1 MSSLEIICLLSI
13 SIFGVP
19 HGAFDYEFIR
29 RASQGHDRVFVI
41 MIAAYLTLVV
51 FSFIL
56 WFAAPTF
63 SILLFLLISTYHFG
77 AADALNYGVEPKY
90 PKYLAICST
99 ITQGGA
105 ITILLPLLHWPKISQ
120 YFSELQSDHETV
132 LNWLM
137 LGGFFWAISALV
149 VSVKLLKSGQREKL
163 IAIPLIC
170 LSVWAMEP
178 LLFFTLFFCCSHAWS
193 HYRKSQQRLSVEGS
207 FPSASFFVITVLAW
221 ILIAVVGLG
230 LLPASDEVLWLTTNP
245 SLLRGVFATLFALT
259 VPHILVIDLLVF
271 SIWRTES
278 LNVDSSGLAT

>member
-1 MSSLEIICLLSI
+1 MSGLEIICLLFI

-29 RASQGHDRVFVI
+29 RASKGRDRVFVI

-51 FSFIL
+51 FSFTL
-56 WFAAPTF
+56 WFSAPTF

-77 AADALNYGVEPKY
+77 AADALNYGVEPNY
-90 PKYLAICST
+90 PKYLVICST
-99 ITQGGA
+99 ITQGGT
-105 ITILLPLLHWPKISQ
+105 ITILLPLLHWARISQ

-132 LNWLM
+132 FNWLM

-149 VSVKLLKSGQREKL
+149 VSIKLLKSGQREKL

-193 HYRKSQQRLSVEGS
+193 HYKKSQQCLSFEGS
-207 FPSASFFVITVLAW
+207 FPSISFFVITVLAW

-259 VPHILVIDLLVF
+259 VPHILVIDFLVF
-271 SIWRTES
+271 SIWRNES
-278 LNVDSSGLAT
+278 LNLDSSGLAT